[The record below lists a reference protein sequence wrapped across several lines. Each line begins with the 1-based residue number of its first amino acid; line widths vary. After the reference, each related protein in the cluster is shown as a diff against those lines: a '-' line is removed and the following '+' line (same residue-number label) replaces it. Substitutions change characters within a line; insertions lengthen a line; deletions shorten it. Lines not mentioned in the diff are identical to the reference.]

1 MARLGFIHDKL
12 DIKFLVLYLTA
23 RTAAPIDLPTL
34 TDLALCDEGVDYFL
48 LTQAVSE
55 LVESEHLLLEDERY
69 SITEKGRKN
78 GAAWEESLPFSV
90 RQKCDGNL
98 ARLNDTLRRET
109 QVRAEILER
118 PEGGFTVRMVLDD
131 NEGNLMTLELYS
143 PTQENADRLAAS
155 FRDDPQGL
163 YRVIL
168 ASLWEGQAPS
178 AKE

>member
-48 LTQAVSE
+48 LTQAVAE
-55 LVESEHLLLEDERY
+55 LVESEHLLLEHERY

-78 GAAWEESLPFSV
+78 GAVWEESLPFSV

-98 ARLNDTLRRET
+98 AKLNDKLRQEA
-109 QVRAEILER
+109 QIRAEVLER
-118 PEGGFTVRMVLDD
+118 SEGGFIVRMALDD
-131 NEGNLMTLELYS
+131 SAGSLMALELYS
-143 PTQENADRLAAS
+143 PTRENAQQLAAA
-155 FRDDPQGL
+155 FREDPQKL
-163 YRVIL
+163 YRAVL